1 MSTDLQHGAAPVAA
15 PHILKQIEKRR
26 HIDAIDQP
34 ARPLGAKRQ
43 ALQTRRAQTA
53 AQAIGL
59 VANSASVAFD
69 LRPTATGLL
78 VERTQSRALGACLV
92 QTMLFKDL
100 HIFERWCD
108 AEPTRFDDPMRFSQL
123 RRDGHEA
130 LCRQR

>member
-1 MSTDLQHGAAPVAA
+1 MSTDLQHDAALVAA
-15 PHILKQIEKRR
+15 PHMLKQIEKRR

-53 AQAIGL
+53 TQAVGL

-69 LRPTATGLL
+69 LRRASAGLL

-92 QTMLFKDL
+92 QTMFFKDL
-100 HIFERWCD
+100 RMFERWCD

>member
-1 MSTDLQHGAAPVAA
+1 MSTDLLRGAAPVAV
-15 PHILKQIEKRR
+15 PHRLKQIEKHR
-26 HIDAIDQP
+26 HSDAIDKP

-53 AQAIGL
+53 NQAVGL
-59 VANSASVAFD
+59 VANSAGVTFD
-69 LRPTATGLL
+69 LHPATTGLV

-100 HIFERWCD
+100 RVFERWCD

-130 LCRQR
+130 LRRQL

>member
-1 MSTDLQHGAAPVAA
+1 MSTDLQHGAALVVA
-15 PHILKQIEKRR
+15 PHNLKQIEKRR
-26 HIDAIDQP
+26 HIDASDQP
-34 ARPLGAKRQ
+34 ARPLGAKRP

-53 AQAIGL
+53 GQAIGL
-59 VANSASVAFD
+59 VANSASVAFN
-69 LRPTATGLL
+69 LRPTSTGLL

-92 QTMLFKDL
+92 QTMFFKDL

>member
-1 MSTDLQHGAAPVAA
+1 MTTDLHLGATQVAA
-15 PHILKQIEKRR
+15 PHMLKQIEKRR
-26 HIDAIDQP
+26 HSDAIDQP

-53 AQAIGL
+53 NQAVGL
-59 VANSASVAFD
+59 VANSAGVTFD
-69 LRPTATGLL
+69 LHPTTTGLL
-78 VERTQSRALGACLV
+78 VERTQSRAIGACLV
-92 QTMLFKDL
+92 QTMFFKDL
-100 HIFERWCD
+100 RVFERWCD